1 MGFYRLHLLEIVT
14 IEFLIVP
21 LLLVVGGTFGFFTAV
36 FGFYATSKEDSC
48 LLVTHAVF
56 MSINFGLLLAG
67 MVSSVR
73 LIFFIKTGLFNSDVI
88 PDMNMYET
96 NAWVRYRWDTLQC
109 KKLQIKVAASRTHEK
124 VNHLIKNDTISD
136 EFACC
141 GGYSYNI
148 GYQDWKH
155 SHMGMQYNS
164 VPDSCCLRSA
174 PKCGWGIFRNYD
186 DRNVY
191 PQIFTHGCITLLQ
204 RRLETQVIVS
214 KNCYVF

>member
-109 KKLQIKVAASRTHEK
+109 KEI
-124 VNHLIKNDTISD
+124 
-136 EFACC
+136 
-141 GGYSYNI
+141 
-148 GYQDWKH
+148 
-155 SHMGMQYNS
+155 
-164 VPDSCCLRSA
+164 
-174 PKCGWGIFRNYD
+174 
-186 DRNVY
+186 
-191 PQIFTHGCITLLQ
+191 
-204 RRLETQVIVS
+204 
-214 KNCYVF
+214 

>member
-109 KKLQIKVAASRTHEK
+109 KELQIEVAAICTQKKAINLYIDLTQFQMNLLVAEVTVTTLAIKIGNIRTWAC
-124 VNHLIKNDTISD
+124 NTILYQIHV
-136 EFACC
+136 ACVVLLNADGVFSVITTIATC
-141 GGYSYNI
+141 TLRFSPTDALRYYKDGL
-148 GYQDWKH
+148 KH
-155 SHMGMQYNS
+155 KW
-164 VPDSCCLRSA
+164 L
-174 PKCGWGIFRNYD
+174 
-186 DRNVY
+186 
-191 PQIFTHGCITLLQ
+191 
-204 RRLETQVIVS
+204 
-214 KNCYVF
+214 